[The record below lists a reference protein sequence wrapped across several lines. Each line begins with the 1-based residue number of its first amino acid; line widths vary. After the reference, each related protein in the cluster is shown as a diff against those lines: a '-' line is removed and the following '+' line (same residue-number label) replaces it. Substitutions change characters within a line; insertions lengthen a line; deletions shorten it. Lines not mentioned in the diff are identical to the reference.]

1 MDLCVIC
8 KTYIE
13 DTKAASVL
21 GEKGCQGLLQASKE
35 RGDSID
41 PNVGDRVHKECR
53 QQYTNKLLIKRD
65 KNALKAASQETSR
78 SLRSQV
84 SPVSFARDCFFCGQP
99 AIYGKRKGF
108 EYEYYP
114 VRTKDFQAKIAEI
127 CLSRNDA
134 WAVEVKGR
142 LEFSQDLHASD
153 ALYHQQCNVN
163 FRTGKDVPKAF
174 QTLEGSISKKSRG
187 RPVDSTRN
195 DAFLKVASYLEE
207 NDDEQIT
214 INDLVTKMREYCG
227 DECYI
232 PVHLKQKILEYFG
245 KEVLITE
252 INGKANVVTFRS
264 AASSV
269 LHKFYEQ
276 PKHHDSHKEQL
287 RIIETAATLI
297 KNEIKSMNATKTT
310 YPTSEEI
317 QSLEINLSYVPEGLQ
332 LFLKKIFVEKNPERK
347 VASIGQAIIQAA
359 RPRVLIAPLQIG
371 IGVQM
376 HHHFGSKFLIDS
388 LNSHGFSSSYSEVK
402 RFEKSAAGCLGKEVS
417 PLLDGQFSQF
427 VADNVDH
434 NTRTLDGMST
444 FHGMGIIQAITP
456 GDSRS
461 YTIPRINRRAADLAL
476 QGRIKIHFYKSNVV
490 CNFFTYHKLPEL
502 EVKDK
507 DWKINLLWKIV
518 WPLKTCRPGWSG
530 MMQAVH
536 VGEHPGKAS
545 IKFLPMID
553 MNPSDMS
560 CVYST
565 MMYVCEEAKR
575 QGCTPILTFDQPLWW
590 KAIMIQSN
598 EPEGSVLKNII
609 LRLGTFH
616 MQMSFLGCIGYLM
629 GGSGLQ
635 EALEVVYGANTV
647 THILGGKAYSRAV
660 RGHFL
665 MDSALNAIIVSK
677 AFGIDPHVS
686 EEQNE
691 PLAAEV
697 FQDQTDGSDNMQID
711 DTPSQ
716 SFEVLSSMEIP
727 SEEEQE
733 SHMKSDFNGFPFD
746 SSKLVH
752 LYDSLIGKEITVES
766 ACQEEIID
774 DINDKLVQV
783 IDSLKVARTSR
794 LWIQYMEMI
803 DILRKSLKAE
813 RTGDWK
819 LHLASVCEMLP
830 YFAAAGHNLYA
841 KSAYLY
847 LQLMLELQT
856 MFPDIYEKFIAGFHV
871 IRRSNRYWAG
881 LSSDLVI
888 EQVLMKNVKS
898 TGGLTRGTGMGEAQ
912 RVSWLLSMPACTK
925 INSAMQEFAGTAYE
939 TSEQHK
945 DVLLARVKR
954 DEKDTRALLLFL
966 QERDP
971 FASDTS
977 LRSIATGIVADSI
990 VNADRAKEVG
1000 DMILAKM
1007 VEKNPADFTFKKKD
1021 QAVAQSTKSTVKMQG
1036 ESIQVDPQLLFQRLV
1051 AAARGMFEDPSV
1063 IFQYELC
1070 SYPSAIF
1077 ESSVLLRAAKKA
1089 SLGEAMW
1096 NLGECGFDGT
1106 LGNVKY
1112 VLDGGSLL
1120 QRVPWPR
1127 GASFDAICK
1136 IYTDYVRKKYLDVT
1150 VVFDGY
1156 EEGPSTKD
1164 NTHIRRYGGRVGP
1177 EVRFNGEMIL
1187 QSRKDQFLA
1196 NGINK
1201 QRFINHLS
1209 EKLNQVGCSTVQANG
1224 DADLLIVQ
1232 TAVSCTAS
1240 KPTVVIGEDTEL
1252 LVLLCFHGDMDG
1264 CDLYF
1269 HSEVKSTGKKQRIW
1283 DIKST
1288 KNRLGLDTC
1297 KLLPVVH
1304 AISGCDTTS
1313 RLFGVGKSN
1322 ALKRL
1327 TNDRFTRQ
1335 ARIFL
1340 DENATKDDVIQ
1351 AGENAL
1357 LVLYNGNTGE
1367 GFHEKV
1373 SSKASAVELHQLPPT
1388 SNAAKFHSLRVYV
1401 HVQNWI
1407 GNDSRHNPEDWG
1419 WTNKNGKLFP
1429 ITTSLP
1435 AAPAKLLEVV
1445 KCSCKASCDTR
1456 CTCQKNNLQCS
1467 TACGECHGTSCS
1479 NAADIHI
1486 DDIVELEDV

>member
-1 MDLCVIC
+1 MG
-8 KTYIE
+8 
-13 DTKAASVL
+13 A
-21 GEKGCQGLLQASKE
+21 KGCQGLLQASKE
-35 RGDSID
+35 RGDSI
-41 PNVGDRVHKECR
+41 NHNIGDRVHKECR

-65 KNALKAASQETSR
+65 NNNALKAASPEIPR

-84 SPVSFARDCFFCGQP
+84 SSFSFARDCLFCGQP

-108 EYEYYP
+108 EQDYYP
-114 VRTKDFQAKIAEI
+114 VRTKDFQAKITEI
-127 CLSRNDA
+127 CMSRNDA
-134 WAVEVKGR
+134 WATKVKGT

-163 FRTGKDVPKAF
+163 FRTGKDIPNAF
-174 QTLEGSISKKSRG
+174 QTSEESMSKKSRG
-187 RPVDSTRN
+187 RPIDSTRN
-195 DAFLKVASYLEE
+195 DAFFKVASYLEE

-214 INDLVTKMREYCG
+214 VNDLVAKMREYCG
-227 DECYI
+227 DECYT
-232 PVHLKQKILEYFG
+232 PVHLKQRILEYFG
-245 KEVLITE
+245 KEVIITE

-264 AASSV
+264 AASTV

-276 PKHHDSHKEQL
+276 QKHQDSDKEQL

-297 KNEIKSMNATKTT
+297 KNEIKRMNATKTT
-310 YPTSEEI
+310 YPTSQEI
-317 QSLEINLSYVPEGLQ
+317 QSLEQNLSYVPQGLQ

-371 IGVQM
+371 VDVQM
-376 HHHFGSKFLIDS
+376 HHHFGSKFLVDS

-402 RFEKSAAGCLGKEVS
+402 RFEKSAADCLEKDVY
-417 PLLDGQFSQF
+417 PLVAGQFSQF

-434 NTRTLDGMST
+434 NTRTLDGMNT
-444 FHGMGIIQAITP
+444 FHGMGMIQATTP
-456 GDSRS
+456 GEERS
-461 YTIPRINRRAADLAL
+461 YTIPRINRKAADLAM
-476 QGRIKIHFYKSNVV
+476 QGKIKTHYYKSNVV
-490 CNFFTYHKLPEL
+490 LNSFTYHKLSEL
-502 EVKDK
+502 ESRDRE
-507 DWKINLLWKIV
+507 WKINLLWKIV
-518 WPLKTCRPGWSG
+518 WPLKTSRPGWSG
-530 MMQAVH
+530 MMQAVYD
-536 VGEHPGKAS
+536 GEHHGKAS

-590 KAIMIQSN
+590 KALMIQSN
-598 EPEGSVLKNII
+598 EPEGSVLKNMI

-647 THILGGKAYSRAV
+647 THMLSGKAYSRAV
-660 RGHFL
+660 REHFL
-665 MDSALNAIIVSK
+665 MDSALNAIIISK
-677 AFGIDPHVS
+677 AFGIDPLVP
-686 EEQNE
+686 EEENE
-691 PLAAEV
+691 PLEAERV
-697 FQDQTDGSDNMQID
+697 QDLTGGSDNMHVD
-711 DTPSQ
+711 DSPSP
-716 SFEVLSSMEIP
+716 SFEVLSSMEILT
-727 SEEEQE
+727 EEEKE
-733 SHMKSDFNGFPFD
+733 SHMENDLNSCPFD
-746 SSKLVH
+746 ASKLIH
-752 LYDSLIGKEITVES
+752 LYDSLIAKEIPVET

-774 DINDKLVQV
+774 EINAKLVQV
-783 IDSLKVARTSR
+783 TDSLKVSRTSS

-819 LHLASVCEMLP
+819 LHLASVFAMLP
-830 YFAAAGHNLYA
+830 YFAASGHNLYA

-856 MFPDIYEKFIAGFHV
+856 TFPDIYEKFMAGFHV
-871 IRRSNRYWAG
+871 IRRSDRYWAG

-888 EQVLMKNVKS
+888 EQVLMKNIKS
-898 TGGLTRGTGMGEAQ
+898 SGGLTRGTGMGEAQ
-912 RVSWLLSMPACTK
+912 RVSWLLSMPACTS
-925 INSAMQEFAGTAYE
+925 INSAMQEFTGTAYE

-945 DVLLARVKR
+945 DVLPARVKR

-971 FASDTS
+971 FANDTS
-977 LRSIATGIVADSI
+977 LRSIATGVVAEST
-990 VNADRAKEVG
+990 VNADCAKEAG
-1000 DMILAKM
+1000 NIILAKM
-1007 VEKNPADFTFKKKD
+1007 VSKNPVDFIFKKKD
-1021 QAVAQSTKSTVKMQG
+1021 QAVAQSTKSTVKIQG

-1063 IFQYELC
+1063 IFEYELC
-1070 SYPSAIF
+1070 SFPSAIF
-1077 ESSVLLRAAKKA
+1077 ESSVLLRAANKA
-1089 SLGEAMW
+1089 SLGEAIW

-1112 VLDGGSLL
+1112 VIDGGSLL

-1127 GASFDAICK
+1127 GASFDTICK
-1136 IYTDYVRKKYLDVT
+1136 IYTDYVTKKYLDVT

-1164 NTHIRRYGGRVGP
+1164 NTHIHRYGGRVGA

-1196 NGINK
+1196 NGRNK

-1209 EKLNQVGCSTVQANG
+1209 DKLNQVGCLTVQANG
-1224 DADLLIVQ
+1224 DADLLIVL

-1240 KPTVVIGEDTEL
+1240 KPTVVIGEDTDL

-1269 HSEVKSTGKKQRIW
+1269 YSEAKSKGKKQRIW
-1283 DIKST
+1283 DIKNT
-1288 KNRLGLDTC
+1288 KNKLGLDTC

-1304 AISGCDTTS
+1304 ALSGCDTTS
-1313 RLFGVGKSN
+1313 QLFRVGKSN

-1327 TNDRFTRQ
+1327 TNDSFLRQ
-1335 ARIFL
+1335 ARTFF
-1340 DENATKDDVIQ
+1340 DVNATKDDVVK

-1357 LVLYNGNTGE
+1357 LIIYNGNTGD
-1367 GFHEKV
+1367 GLNSLRYRRFYEKV
-1373 SSKASAVELHQLPPT
+1373 SSNASAVELH
-1388 SNAAKFHSLRVYV
+1388 
-1401 HVQNWI
+1401 
-1407 GNDSRHNPEDWG
+1407 
-1419 WTNKNGKLFP
+1419 
-1429 ITTSLP
+1429 
-1435 AAPAKLLEVV
+1435 
-1445 KCSCKASCDTR
+1445 
-1456 CTCQKNNLQCS
+1456 
-1467 TACGECHGTSCS
+1467 
-1479 NAADIHI
+1479 
-1486 DDIVELEDV
+1486 

>member
-1 MDLCVIC
+1 M
-8 KTYIE
+8 K
-13 DTKAASVL
+13 
-21 GEKGCQGLLQASKE
+21 
-35 RGDSID
+35 
-41 PNVGDRVHKECR
+41 
-53 QQYTNKLLIKRD
+53 
-65 KNALKAASQETSR
+65 
-78 SLRSQV
+78 QV
-84 SPVSFARDCFFCGQP
+84 
-99 AIYGKRKGF
+99 
-108 EYEYYP
+108 
-114 VRTKDFQAKIAEI
+114 
-127 CLSRNDA
+127 N
-134 WAVEVKGR
+134 
-142 LEFSQDLHASD
+142 
-153 ALYHQQCNVN
+153 
-163 FRTGKDVPKAF
+163 
-174 QTLEGSISKKSRG
+174 
-187 RPVDSTRN
+187 
-195 DAFLKVASYLEE
+195 
-207 NDDEQIT
+207 
-214 INDLVTKMREYCG
+214 
-227 DECYI
+227 
-232 PVHLKQKILEYFG
+232 
-245 KEVLITE
+245 
-252 INGKANVVTFRS
+252 
-264 AASSV
+264 
-269 LHKFYEQ
+269 
-276 PKHHDSHKEQL
+276 
-287 RIIETAATLI
+287 
-297 KNEIKSMNATKTT
+297 
-310 YPTSEEI
+310 
-317 QSLEINLSYVPEGLQ
+317 
-332 LFLKKIFVEKNPERK
+332 
-347 VASIGQAIIQAA
+347 
-359 RPRVLIAPLQIG
+359 
-371 IGVQM
+371 
-376 HHHFGSKFLIDS
+376 
-388 LNSHGFSSSYSEVK
+388 
-402 RFEKSAAGCLGKEVS
+402 
-417 PLLDGQFSQF
+417 
-427 VADNVDH
+427 
-434 NTRTLDGMST
+434 NT
-444 FHGMGIIQAITP
+444 
-456 GDSRS
+456 
-461 YTIPRINRRAADLAL
+461 
-476 QGRIKIHFYKSNVV
+476 
-490 CNFFTYHKLPEL
+490 
-502 EVKDK
+502 
-507 DWKINLLWKIV
+507 
-518 WPLKTCRPGWSG
+518 
-530 MMQAVH
+530 
-536 VGEHPGKAS
+536 
-545 IKFLPMID
+545 
-553 MNPSDMS
+553 
-560 CVYST
+560 
-565 MMYVCEEAKR
+565 
-575 QGCTPILTFDQPLWW
+575 
-590 KAIMIQSN
+590 
-598 EPEGSVLKNII
+598 
-609 LRLGTFH
+609 
-616 MQMSFLGCIGYLM
+616 
-629 GGSGLQ
+629 
-635 EALEVVYGANTV
+635 
-647 THILGGKAYSRAV
+647 
-660 RGHFL
+660 
-665 MDSALNAIIVSK
+665 
-677 AFGIDPHVS
+677 
-686 EEQNE
+686 
-691 PLAAEV
+691 
-697 FQDQTDGSDNMQID
+697 
-711 DTPSQ
+711 
-716 SFEVLSSMEIP
+716 
-727 SEEEQE
+727 
-733 SHMKSDFNGFPFD
+733 
-746 SSKLVH
+746 
-752 LYDSLIGKEITVES
+752 
-766 ACQEEIID
+766 
-774 DINDKLVQV
+774 
-783 IDSLKVARTSR
+783 
-794 LWIQYMEMI
+794 
-803 DILRKSLKAE
+803 
-813 RTGDWK
+813 
-819 LHLASVCEMLP
+819 
-830 YFAAAGHNLYA
+830 
-841 KSAYLY
+841 
-847 LQLMLELQT
+847 
-856 MFPDIYEKFIAGFHV
+856 
-871 IRRSNRYWAG
+871 
-881 LSSDLVI
+881 
-888 EQVLMKNVKS
+888 
-898 TGGLTRGTGMGEAQ
+898 
-912 RVSWLLSMPACTK
+912 
-925 INSAMQEFAGTAYE
+925 
-939 TSEQHK
+939 
-945 DVLLARVKR
+945 LARVKR

-1036 ESIQVDPQLLFQRLV
+1036 ESIQVDPQPLFQRLV

-1063 IFQYELC
+1063 IFEYELC

-1077 ESSVLLRAAKKA
+1077 ESSVLLRAANKA

-1177 EVRFNGEMIL
+1177 EVRFNGKMIL

-1240 KPTVVIGEDTEL
+1240 KPTVVIGEDTDL

-1304 AISGCDTTS
+1304 AISGCHTTS

-1357 LVLYNGNTGE
+1357 LVLYKGNTGE
-1367 GFHEKV
+1367 GLNSLRYRRFHEKV

-1388 SNAAKFHSLRVYV
+1388 SNAAKFQSLRVYV
-1401 HVQNWI
+1401 QVQNWI

-1456 CTCQKNNLQCS
+1456 RCTCRKNNLQCS